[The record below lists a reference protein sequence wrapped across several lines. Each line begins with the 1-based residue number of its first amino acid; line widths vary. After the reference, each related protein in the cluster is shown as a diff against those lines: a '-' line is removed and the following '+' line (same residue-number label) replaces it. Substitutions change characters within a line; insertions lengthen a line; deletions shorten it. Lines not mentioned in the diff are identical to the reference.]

1 MNSKIAV
8 VIFMIGL
15 LAFGCSADT
24 TKENTSYR
32 VPYRESTAPAPAQV
46 ESKVVLVGDSV
57 AFSVWGYPEFAT
69 RTVVKE
75 TGTITVP
82 LAGEVLAAGYSR
94 EEFTTYLKQKLAEF
108 IKGEIKLLLEVT
120 HPVPRITVLGAVS
133 RQGGYPTKTDVPLL
147 EVLSNAGGWTEKS
160 DLRYVRISRQS
171 TQSTEGGTI
180 EVNLESYLDTG
191 NMRALPVVH
200 PGDVVFIP
208 EKENVVREVSE
219 FLRDA
224 FILFGFFNIFN

>member
-1 MNSKIAV
+1 MNEKSMVTILIV
-8 VIFMIGL
+8 VL
-15 LAFGCSADT
+15 LALGCSADA
-24 TKENTSYR
+24 TKESTSYR
-32 VPYRESTAPAPAQV
+32 VPSREAPVPVPTQP
-46 ESKVVLVGDSV
+46 ESKSILVGDSV

-69 RTVVKE
+69 RAVVKE
-75 TGTITVP
+75 TGTISVP

-94 EEFTTYLKQKLAEF
+94 DEFAAYLKQRLAEF

-133 RQGGYPTKTDVPLL
+133 RQGSYPTKADIPLL

-180 EVNLESYLDTG
+180 EVNLESYLDSG
-191 NMRALPVVH
+191 NMRSLPVVH

-224 FILFGFFNIFN
+224 FILLGFFNVFK

>member
-1 MNSKIAV
+1 MNKTIAV
-8 VIFMIGL
+8 FL
-15 LAFGCSADT
+15 LMAGGFAFGCSADAT
-24 TKENTSYR
+24 RESTSYR
-32 VPYRESTAPAPAQV
+32 IPPREVPAPPPAQLD
-46 ESKVVLVGDSV
+46 SKTVLVGDSV
-57 AFSVWGYPEFAT
+57 TFSVWGYPEFAT
-69 RTVVKE
+69 RAVVKE

-82 LAGEVLAAGYSR
+82 LAGEVLAAGYTR
-94 EEFTTYLKQKLAEF
+94 DEFAVYLKQKLAEF
-108 IKGEIKLLLEVT
+108 IKGEIKLLLEIA
-120 HPVPRITVLGAVS
+120 HPIPRITILGAVS
-133 RQGGYPTKTDVPLL
+133 RQGSYPTKTDIPLL

-171 TQSTEGGTI
+171 TQSIEGGTI
-180 EVNLESYLDTG
+180 EVNLETYLDSG
-191 NMRALPVVH
+191 NMRSLPVVH